1 MPEHVRMDLELSFP
15 EPRQGENDYRLAEV
29 GHIRRPQA
37 MARSR
42 KAERESIVT
51 SCMPE
56 SFLIWQSLIDSAAPP
71 RDPND
76 EDEAED
82 EDDREVEED
91 DQPAVIREPDEDE

>member
-1 MPEHVRMDLELSFP
+1 MDLELSFP

-56 SFLIWQSLIDSAAPP
+56 SFLIWESLIDTAAPP

-76 EDEAED
+76 EDEVED